1 MKLRSIATAVVFVL
15 LSLSAFAWNCT
26 QPGQVRVQ
34 VPTGTVGNGI
44 GDGPGQVVVDNGL
57 TFQCQTLP
65 PATPPTTPTTATS
78 TSSSGATSGSTS
90 GASATGGNSKS
101 TSGVS
106 NSGNSTNTL
115 SNQQTQNQTQSN
127 TSSNKND
134 NAASASNS
142 GNNSA
147 YNNSETTN
155 IKPESASAITP
166 TLIPTA
172 PCLGTIGG
180 AGQTIAGGLSFGATK
195 VDKGCDSRQAALL
208 FAVSL
213 HNSDAAARIM
223 CATRAAKSAKLTLA
237 QCLASFVPVPVQVI
251 APAPAP
257 VAVTPIAVT
266 VNIPEPQPKLIYLEM
281 PHETVTV
288 TAPLGSF
295 KPAKHPVKRPT
306 THGKPCNVPKSLTQP
321 LEK

>member
-15 LSLSAFAWNCT
+15 LSMSAFAWNCT

-65 PATPPTTPTTATS
+65 SSTSAPTTATS

-106 NSGNSTNTL
+106 NSGNSTSTL
-115 SNQQTQNQTQSN
+115 SSQQTQTQSN

-134 NAASASNS
+134 NVSSASNS

-147 YNNSETTN
+147 YNNSDTTN
-155 IKPESASAITP
+155 IKPESASALTP

-251 APAPAP
+251 APAPA

-266 VNIPEPQPKLIYLEM
+266 VNIPEPQPKFIYLEM

-306 THGKPCNVPKSLTQP
+306 THGKPCNVPKSLTQS
-321 LEK
+321 LK